1 MRKIITVARRELA
14 AYFYSP
20 MAYVIAALFL
30 LLVGLVFLLGV
41 RVPFLRIDLQPVFRS
56 GGESTLRPLFDV
68 LAYGLVIVVPLLT
81 MRLLAEELRSGTIET
96 LITAPITD
104 AEVIAGKF
112 LGAFAL
118 YLILLATTGVFF
130 LLVAVYGQ
138 PDYGVAVMGYLGMA
152 LLGATYVAVGLF
164 ASTIT
169 RHQLVAGLIA
179 IAILAF
185 FTAGIYLVS
194 ELVPPKNTALLQV
207 VAGLNMI
214 TYFGDF
220 SKGIFD
226 VRSAIFF
233 PTVTAFFLFL
243 SVKVLESRRWR

>member
-1 MRKIITVARRELA
+1 M
-14 AYFYSP
+14 
-20 MAYVIAALFL
+20 
-30 LLVGLVFLLGV
+30 
-41 RVPFLRIDLQPVFRS
+41 
-56 GGESTLRPLFDV
+56 
-68 LAYGLVIVVPLLT
+68 IVVPLLT

-104 AEVIAGKF
+104 AEVIVGKF

-118 YLILLATTGVFF
+118 YLILLAATGVFF
-130 LLVAVYGQ
+130 LLVALYGQ

-169 RHQLVAGLIA
+169 RHQLIAGLIA

-194 ELVPPKNTALLQV
+194 EMVPPKNTALLQV

-226 VRSAIFF
+226 VAVDG
-233 PTVTAFFLFL
+233 TVVWSKADHGRQANPGEVLAAVNAHL
-243 SVKVLESRRWR
+243 S